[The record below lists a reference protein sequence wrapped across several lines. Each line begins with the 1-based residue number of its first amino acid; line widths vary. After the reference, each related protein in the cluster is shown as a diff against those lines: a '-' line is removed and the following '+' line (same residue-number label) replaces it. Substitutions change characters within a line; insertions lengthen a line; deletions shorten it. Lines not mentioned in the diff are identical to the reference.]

1 METTALDYSVLSKRR
16 NDLFGIAI
24 VSIVIFHFCLLSKW
38 AAAKIYIALVGS
50 VGVPVFLMLSGM
62 GLFFSMSKNASI
74 GQFYKKRLVRVVIP
88 YAIVAGVHFL
98 VRYILIDGK
107 GFIEW
112 LRGVFFV
119 DFITKGN
126 SQFWFIAFILVMY
139 LLFPLFFKLFQSGK
153 LNFLKLVVLCGA
165 VAAANFALS
174 RLAPELYDNIEVMLT
189 RIPAFLIGVY
199 LGEKV
204 YNKRAVQLPFWLI
217 SILGSAAFI
226 YVGIMRNVAGV
237 KFSMYIVRY
246 GETIYALLFIMVLA
260 IVLEAVNS
268 GAFSKICAFFG
279 GMSLELYMV
288 HVSLRNIMG
297 KIGFPGSNILYYAV
311 MVVIAIGISFALQKF
326 DAFAAKKLTAPKA
339 AKAKT

>member
-1 METTALDYSVLSKRR
+1 MEPTALDYSVLSKRR
-16 NDLFGIAI
+16 NDLFGISI
-24 VSIVIFHFCLLSKW
+24 VSIVIFHYCLLSKL
-38 AAAKIYIALVGS
+38 AAAKIYCALVGS

-62 GLFFSMSKNASI
+62 GLFFSMSKNAQI

-88 YAIVAGVHFL
+88 YAIVASVHFL
-98 VRYILIDGK
+98 VRYILIGGK
-107 GFIEW
+107 GFVDW

-119 DFITKGN
+119 DFITKGD

-139 LLFPLFFKLFQSGK
+139 LLFPLFFKLFKSGK
-153 LNFLKLVVLCGA
+153 YNFLKLLVLCGA
-165 VAAANFALS
+165 VVAANFALS
-174 RLAPELYDNIEVMLT
+174 RLTPALYDNIEVMLT

-217 SILGSAAFI
+217 ACLGGAAFVYI
-226 YVGIMRNVAGV
+226 GIMRSVVGV

-246 GETIYALLFIMVLA
+246 GETIYALLLTMVLA
-260 IVLEAVNS
+260 ILLQAINS
-268 GAFSKICAFFG
+268 GGFSKICAFFG

-288 HVSLRNIMG
+288 HVSLRTIMG

-311 MVVIAIGISFALQKF
+311 MAVIAIGISFALQKLDSF
-326 DAFAAKKLTAPKA
+326 LTKKLTAPKA
-339 AKAKT
+339 AKSGT